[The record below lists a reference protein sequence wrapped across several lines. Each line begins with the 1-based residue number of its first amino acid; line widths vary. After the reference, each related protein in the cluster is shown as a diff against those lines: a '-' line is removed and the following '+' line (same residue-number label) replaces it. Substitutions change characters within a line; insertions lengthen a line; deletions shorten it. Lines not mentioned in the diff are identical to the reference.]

1 MCAYGQGWV
10 GSLNLSL
17 HQYVRDTGALGGLFG
32 TEGSWYL
39 PFPLSI
45 VPQGCACPLESTKS
59 PSGKLIGMR
68 AHI

>member
-1 MCAYGQGWV
+1 MCVYGQGWV

-17 HQYVRDTGALGGLFG
+17 HQLIRDTEALGELFG
-32 TEGSWYL
+32 IGGSWYL
-39 PFPLSI
+39 PVPLSI
-45 VPQGCACPLESTKS
+45 VPQSYICPLESTKS